1 MRCLRLTV
9 QYKKKE
15 KRHMQNIKIIFF
27 DIDGTLIAMDKDT
40 ISDKVL
46 EALRRLQKNGI
57 KLCLATGRGPML
69 VPHFEGVEFDA
80 FLTYNGSYCYDH
92 SGTLYSD
99 CIPKEEVETIIRNAT
114 NMGKP
119 LALATKDRMAA
130 NGKDQD
136 LIDYYA
142 FGNAEVDVAE
152 DFEDIKK
159 EKVYQ
164 ILMGARKEEYPQV
177 LKDVKAAEITAW
189 WDRAVDIIP
198 INAGKGIGIEKML
211 KYYGIDKSQSM
222 AFGDGNND
230 IEMLRSVGTGVAMA
244 NASDDLKAVAD
255 EICKDVAE
263 DGIYHYCLEKGLI

>member
-1 MRCLRLTV
+1 M
-9 QYKKKE
+9 KD
-15 KRHMQNIKIIFF
+15 IKIIFF
-27 DIDGTLIAMDKDT
+27 DIDGTLIAMDQDT
-40 ISDKVL
+40 ISEKTL
-46 EALRRLQKNGI
+46 EALKRLQEKGV

-69 VPHFEGVEFDA
+69 IPHFEGVEFDA

-92 SGTLYSD
+92 EGTLYSN
-99 CIPKEEVETIIRNAT
+99 CIPSKDIERIIKNADK
-114 NMGKP
+114 MGKP
-119 LALATKDRMAA
+119 VALATKDRMAA

-164 ILMGARKEEYPQV
+164 VLMGARVEEYQEI
-177 LKDVKAAEITAW
+177 LKGVQGAEITAW

-198 INAGKGIGIEKML
+198 VNAGKGAGIEKML
-211 KYYGIDKSQSM
+211 KYYGIDRSQAM

-230 IEMLRSVGTGVAMA
+230 IEMLKAVGNGIAMA

-255 EICKDVAE
+255 EICGDVSE
-263 DGIYHYCLEKGLI
+263 DGIYHYCLEKRMI

>member
-15 KRHMQNIKIIFF
+15 ERHMQNIKIIFF

-46 EALRRLQKNGI
+46 ETLRRLQKKGI

-92 SGTLYSD
+92 SGTLYSN

-119 LALATKDRMAA
+119 LTLATKDRMAA

-136 LIDYYA
+136 LIDYCA

-159 EKVYQ
+159 K
-164 ILMGARKEEYPQV
+164 
-177 LKDVKAAEITAW
+177 
-189 WDRAVDIIP
+189 
-198 INAGKGIGIEKML
+198 
-211 KYYGIDKSQSM
+211 KYTR
-222 AFGDGNND
+222 F
-230 IEMLRSVGTGVAMA
+230 
-244 NASDDLKAVAD
+244 
-255 EICKDVAE
+255 
-263 DGIYHYCLEKGLI
+263 